1 MALVGTY
8 IHKETK
14 ASETEFNE
22 FEMTHPEYPS
32 DHPLFEK
39 SGAIELIKEPK
50 MEEVTQRYDDIY
62 LIVRAASL
70 HQRVSVE
77 GNKSLFVS
85 GLISIYQDYN
95 HKNEDFYNEL
105 FHDVIDLDL
114 ESLSDLSAYADPF
127 HFVYDKIKEKEGYEL
142 LIND

>member
-1 MALVGTY
+1 MALIGTY
-8 IHKETK
+8 IHKEFKT
-14 ASETEFNE
+14 SETEFTE
-22 FEMTHPEYPS
+22 IEMIHPQYDEG
-32 DHPLFEK
+32 HPRFEK
-39 SGAIELIKEPK
+39 SGTTEIIKEPVIN
-50 MEEVTQRYDDIY
+50 EITQKYDDIY

-114 ESLSDLSAYADPF
+114 ESLSDLNAYSDPF
-127 HFVYDKIKEKEGYEL
+127 HFVYDKVKQKEGYEL